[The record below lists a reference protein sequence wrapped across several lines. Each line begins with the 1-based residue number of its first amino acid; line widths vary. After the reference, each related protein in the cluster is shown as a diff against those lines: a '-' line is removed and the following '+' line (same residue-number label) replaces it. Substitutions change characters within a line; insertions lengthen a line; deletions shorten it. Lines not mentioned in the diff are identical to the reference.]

1 MGKESLSFTDLGQ
14 TNLPGAASEGLAQA
28 RNDLNLSP
36 PPKNTWGYHVNLR
49 LPSMK
54 RTRPP
59 SFRWLKTKL
68 LVLCSTTLKPQVS
81 LGGKKYPLFIFMGR
95 KTLRSQQ
102 KKSAKNILKGAT
114 QDIEF
119 LKSRRKHS
127 NFIITKGIELS
138 TTSLCLHRFNEQK
151 VFKMTTP
158 SADEVAVKRVRSPS
172 TLLPSSPHPGTVLG
186 VRLLVELAIQS
197 RPAITP

>member
-59 SFRWLKTKL
+59 SFRWLKRKL

-95 KTLRSQQ
+95 KTLRSITMGELSR
-102 KKSAKNILKGAT
+102 KPSTHGPEGRRSVSSSCFIRFLCAIRSFRGILKRYS
-114 QDIEF
+114 DFRIP
-119 LKSRRKHS
+119 LPKS
-127 NFIITKGIELS
+127 
-138 TTSLCLHRFNEQK
+138 
-151 VFKMTTP
+151 
-158 SADEVAVKRVRSPS
+158 
-172 TLLPSSPHPGTVLG
+172 
-186 VRLLVELAIQS
+186 VES
-197 RPAITP
+197 VT